1 MVSQCTYRLAIS
13 PAISDKLF
21 LPLLRVLGLSYLIQ
35 ELSRLVTF
43 TNSTPIHLSTP
54 QTCSNGEHFS
64 EISTDC
70 HLFVELRRLG
80 QIGLP
85 CDHRVRILCSGIKI
99 SRLQISSSRRTLI
112 TAITREVLLHQTGAQ
127 NIQFSK
133 YPTAGDEGN
142 SDDDG
147 DSKPSSR
154 KRRNPVPDEK
164 KDTRYWEK
172 RKKNNMAAKK
182 SRESKRKKL
191 DDEIKVARDAIHEN
205 QKLKQEIEVLK
216 AEINSLRRLLKDA
229 NMTLSLWIRAR
240 QASEPNTQLP
250 PMLRSP
256 NISFVNF
263 PVSST
268 V

>member
-1 MVSQCTYRLAIS
+1 MDDLTNHSSHGGLFSSGDMTTTDSV
-13 PAISDKLF
+13 ISDLF
-21 LPLLRVLGLSYLIQ
+21 RSSGANLVQWDQDQSSSDQQQPAYL
-35 ELSRLVTF
+35 
-43 TNSTPIHLSTP
+43 N
-54 QTCSNGEHFS
+54 NGEHTRGA
-64 EISTDC
+64 STSNGRTEHPDS
-70 HLFVELRRLG
+70 G
-80 QIGLP
+80 A
-85 CDHRVRILCSGIKI
+85 CSSVSIHD
-99 SRLQISSSRRTLI
+99 S
-112 TAITREVLLHQTGAQ
+112 
-127 NIQFSK
+127 
-133 YPTAGDEGN
+133 GDEGN